1 MNNQLAR
8 NSRSQ
13 LTIGEVLNALR
24 GEFNDISISKIRFL
38 ESEGLIQPGRS
49 ESGYRKFTSEDIDRL
64 RYVLRVQRDH
74 YLPLKVIKDHLSAM
88 DRGLE
93 PPQVKD
99 SSPQVPKVSIRI
111 KDQQRKPVRLTEEEI
126 LKASSLD
133 QRQLSDLER
142 MGLVNRLPDGRHFDH
157 WALKICKIAENLSQ
171 YGIDPRHLR
180 AAKNSRDRELS
191 LINQVTNPF
200 TKRNHP
206 EAIEK
211 ASEMKSE
218 IAGLLNL
225 LQSAL
230 LYSALEEDL

>member
-1 MNNQLAR
+1 MNKPLAKQ
-8 NSRSQ
+8 SRSQ

-24 GEFNDISISKIRFL
+24 GEFSDISISKIRFL

-49 ESGYRKFTSEDIDRL
+49 DSGYRKFTSEDIDRL
-64 RYVLRVQRDH
+64 RYILRVQRDH

-99 SSPQVPKVSIRI
+99 SAPQVPKISIQHQE
-111 KDQQRKPVRLTEEEI
+111 KSRKPVRLTEDEI
-126 LKASSLD
+126 LSSSGLS
-133 QRQLSDLER
+133 QRNLTDLEK
-142 MGLVNRLPDGRHFDH
+142 MGLVKRLPDGRHFDD

-180 AAKNSRDRELS
+180 AAKNFRDRDIS
-191 LINQVTNPF
+191 LINQVTSPF
-200 TKRNHP
+200 AKRNHP
-206 EAIEK
+206 EAFEK
-211 ASEMKSE
+211 ANEMKFE

-225 LQSAL
+225 LQAAL
-230 LYSALEEDL
+230 LASALEEDL